1 MQVLRYFLSL
11 IIILLV
17 YGLENAAG
25 SDEKSHQQI
34 PKLVCSNFPNN
45 EAPAYLS
52 NGLIGIRPGGN
63 PFSHAMDTSYHSGN
77 PLSASQTVV
86 SGFIRTHPDFKSE
99 SIAPAP
105 YPLET
110 DILINGISMLGNQEK
125 VIVKQQ
131 ELDMSCG
138 ELITEMEFTVQNDLK
153 TEISVIQFLSR
164 TTPCLALQ
172 EIKVKPSGDAEI
184 KIEMKT
190 EGLFKER
197 TELGIALGESKVQN
211 FKLKAG
217 ETAIYKGFAA
227 VVSQVYDPEPFQM
240 AKIMAGWAKMIGF
253 EKLREYNKQAW
264 DEIWKSRVKVY
275 GNQND
280 QQALDIAF
288 FYVHSNLHH
297 SNMTGIPPYGLSQF
311 QNYTGTIFWD
321 MDHWIWHAG
330 LLANPKA
337 AKSMLEYRLRGLDYA
352 KKHARLFGY
361 KGAQYPWQAGHD
373 GREACPPTAHTAW
386 DEHHITLD
394 VALAFWEY
402 YLATD
407 DNDFLKVGVWPVLK
421 NVAEWI
427 ESRGVF
433 SDKGFEFHHLGG
445 VDEHSMGKSNDAHFN
460 ALAKM
465 VMKAVIRCAEI
476 VKENVPEKWRKISDQ
491 IVIPMDSSRGIVVQ
505 YEGANPI
512 IGKAPYGPG
521 MLQYFINHDALAYGV
536 VDLKTFKKTYE
547 FEEKMR
553 ASIPAHPSNPCSDGA
568 PGFTTPP
575 FAACAA
581 FFGDRDKAAQ
591 LFERTWKRYR
601 TGPFG
606 LTMEYKQPPRRGDYL
621 TNHGSLLQTAIYG
634 FTGLRLAEGSW
645 SKYKATLPAGWDKI
659 EIDRIWV
666 KGEPMK
672 LVAEQGKPA
681 VLSPLLDKDTEN

>member
-1 MQVLRYFLSL
+1 MIMVKFFILFFIF
-11 IIILLV
+11 IIAFDLGFTAESVKKYHQDIPTLV
-17 YGLENAAG
+17 
-25 SDEKSHQQI
+25 SK
-34 PKLVCSNFPNN
+34 NFPNN

-63 PFSHAMDTSYHSGN
+63 PHSHAMDTTYHSGN

-86 SGFIRTHPDFKSE
+86 SGFVRTHPGFKSE

-110 DILINGISMLGNQEK
+110 DIVIDGISMLENQDK

-131 ELDMSCG
+131 VLDMSCG
-138 ELITEMEFTVQNDLK
+138 ELATKMEFMVRNDLRVD
-153 TEISVIQFLSR
+153 IWVVQFLSR
-164 TTPCLALQ
+164 TTPCLACQ
-172 EIKVKPSGDAEI
+172 EIKVIPSSDAEVKI
-184 KIEMKT
+184 KMIT

-197 TELGIALGESKVQN
+197 NELGIALSEPKEQN
-211 FKLKAG
+211 FEVKAG
-217 ETAIYKGFAA
+217 EECIYKGIAA
-227 VVSQVYDPEPFQM
+227 AVSQVYDPEPFQM
-240 AKIMAGWAKMIGF
+240 AKIMTGWAKMIGF
-253 EKLREYNKQAW
+253 ENLRKYNRQAW
-264 DEIWKSRVKVY
+264 EEIWKSRVKIY
-275 GNQND
+275 GNSDD

-288 FYVHSNLHH
+288 FYVHSNLHS

-311 QNYTGTIFWD
+311 QNYTGTVFWD

-352 KKHARLFGY
+352 KKHARLFGF
-361 KGAQYPWQAGHD
+361 KGAQYPWQAGID
-373 GREACPPTAHTAW
+373 GREACPPAAHTAW

-402 YLATD
+402 YLATND
-407 DNDFLKVGVWPVLK
+407 KDFLDVGVWPVLS

-427 ESRGVF
+427 ESRGTF
-433 SDKGFEFHHLGG
+433 SDIGFEFHHLGG
-445 VDEHSMGKSNDAHFN
+445 VDEHSIGKSNDAHFN
-460 ALAKM
+460 GLAKM
-465 VMKAVIRCAEI
+465 VIKAAIRCAEI
-476 VKENVPEKWRKISDQ
+476 VNEPVPEIWQDIADQ
-491 IVIPMDSSRGIVVQ
+491 IIMPMDSSRGIVVQ

-536 VDLKTFKKTYE
+536 VDIETFRKTYE
-547 FEEKMR
+547 FEEEMR
-553 ASIPAHPSNPCSDGA
+553 ISIPAHPSNPCSDGA

-581 FFGDRDKAAQ
+581 FFGDRIKAAQ

-601 TGPFG
+601 TGSFG
-606 LTMEYKQPPRRGDYL
+606 LTVEYKQPPRRGDYL

-645 SKYKATLPAGWDKI
+645 SKYKAMLPAGWDKI
-659 EIDRIWV
+659 EIDKIWV
-666 KGEPMK
+666 KGRPMK
-672 LVAEQGKPA
+672 LVAEHGKPA
-681 VLSPLLDKDTEN
+681 VLSPLTDAGTEN

>member
-1 MQVLRYFLSL
+1 MKVLRFCVSL
-11 IIILLV
+11 CIILLV
-17 YGLENAAG
+17 YDLEYAAG
-25 SDEKSHQQI
+25 SDEKPHQKI
-34 PKLVCSNFPNN
+34 PKLVCTNFPNN

-63 PFSHAMDTSYHSGN
+63 PFSHAMDTTFHSGN
-77 PLSASQTVV
+77 PLSSSQTVI
-86 SGFIRTHPDFKSE
+86 SGFVRTHPHSKSE

-110 DILINGISMLGNQEK
+110 DILINGMSMLRNPENI
-125 VIVKQQ
+125 IVKQQ
-131 ELDMSCG
+131 MLDMSCG
-138 ELITEMEFTVQNDLK
+138 ELTTEMEFLAENNLK
-153 TEISVIQFLSR
+153 VEIWVVQFLSR

-172 EIKVKPSGDAEI
+172 ELKVTPSSDVKIQIK
-184 KIEMKT
+184 MKT

-197 TELGIALGESKVQN
+197 NELGIALSEPKEQYYKV
-211 FKLKAG
+211 KAG
-217 ETAIYKGFAA
+217 EECIYKGIAA

-240 AKIMAGWAKMIGF
+240 AKIMTGWAKMIGF
-253 EKLREYNKQAW
+253 DNLRKYNKQAW
-264 DEIWKSRVKVY
+264 EELWKSRIKIY
-275 GNQND
+275 GNSDD

-288 FYVHSNLHH
+288 FYVHSNLHY
-297 SNMTGIPPYGLSQF
+297 SNLTGIPPYGLSQF
-311 QNYTGTIFWD
+311 QNYTGTVFWD

-352 KKHARLFGY
+352 KKHARLFGF
-361 KGAQYPWQAGHD
+361 KGAQYPWQAGLD

-402 YLATD
+402 YLAT
-407 DNDFLKVGVWPVLK
+407 NDTDFIKVGIWPVLK

-445 VDEHSMGKSNDAHFN
+445 VDEHSIGKSNDAHFN
-460 ALAKM
+460 ILAKM
-465 VMKAVIRCAEI
+465 VIKATLRCSKI
-476 VKENVPEKWRKISDQ
+476 LSLSVPDSWQKIADQ
-491 IVIPMDSSRGIVVQ
+491 IVIPKDMSRGIVVQ
-505 YEGANPI
+505 YEGANPV
-512 IGKAPYGPG
+512 IGQAPYGPG
-521 MLQYFINHDALAYGV
+521 MLQYFINHDPLSYGV
-536 VDLKTFKKTYE
+536 VDLETFKKTYE

-553 ASIPAHPSNPCSDGA
+553 VSIPAHPSNPCSDGA

-601 TGPFG
+601 TGPFC
-606 LTMEYKQPPRRGDYL
+606 LSVEYKQLPRRGDYL

-645 SKYKATLPAGWDKI
+645 IKYKATLPAGWDKI

-666 KGEPMK
+666 KGKPMR
-672 LVAEQGKPA
+672 LVAENGKPA
-681 VLSPLLDKDTEN
+681 VLSPVSDKDTVN